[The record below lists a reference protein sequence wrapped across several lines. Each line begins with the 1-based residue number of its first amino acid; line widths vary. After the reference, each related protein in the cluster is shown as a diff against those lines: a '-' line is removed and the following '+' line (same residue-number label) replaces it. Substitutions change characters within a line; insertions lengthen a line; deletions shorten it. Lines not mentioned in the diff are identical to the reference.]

1 LIRRNLPPRE
11 PEIWRR
17 GGFRATRGFD
27 AHERQPHKCSF
38 FAQIVQRAV
47 VASRYPT
54 YAICDYHSRRLGL
67 EACLDTSLSRA
78 QADRQDIM
86 GGFAKGLSVI
96 EAFDQDRDKLTI
108 ADIARLTGFDRA
120 TARRCLLTLVDRGFA
135 STDGKRFSLT
145 ARILR
150 LGYAYL
156 ASTPLPR
163 LVQPYLE
170 QLSEATQESCSAS
183 ILDNGEIVYVARAAQ
198 RRVMSI
204 GLNVGSRLPAYC
216 TSMGRVLLAARPED
230 EAHAILRCAVRDKL
244 TPYTVT
250 DIDELIAIL
259 RRTRSDGYS
268 VNDQELEIGLRSIA
282 VPLFDREGHAIA
294 AINVGVQAARVSVD
308 HLIEHVLP
316 AMRSVQ
322 LQVTRLW
329 P

>member
-1 LIRRNLPPRE
+1 MDP
-11 PEIWRR
+11 
-17 GGFRATRGFD
+17 
-27 AHERQPHKCSF
+27 
-38 FAQIVQRAV
+38 
-47 VASRYPT
+47 
-54 YAICDYHSRRLGL
+54 
-67 EACLDTSLSRA
+67 SLNRA

-96 EAFDQDRDKLTI
+96 EAFDQDRHKLTI

-230 EAHAILRCAVRDKL
+230 EAHTILRCAVREKL

-294 AINVGVQAARVSVD
+294 AVNVGVQAARVSVD